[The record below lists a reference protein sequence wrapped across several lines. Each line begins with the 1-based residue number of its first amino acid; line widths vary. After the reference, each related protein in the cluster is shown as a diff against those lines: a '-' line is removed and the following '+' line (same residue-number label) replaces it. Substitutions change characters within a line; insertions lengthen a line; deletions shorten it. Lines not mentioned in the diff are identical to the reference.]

1 MSISGSSR
9 GFERSISERGGWFE
23 RSNSTTDPSEA
34 NGGNISPRK
43 GYTRAPFDDW
53 RKPPSGYQDGGEE
66 EGGPSW
72 RGANTAS
79 GRRWNAPHGAERGG
93 GNVPPVV
100 GEGRGA
106 AWRNAAPGS
115 EEYRRYGGDREF
127 VNGARDEYSERGGG
141 ERGGRRGGYHNSSM
155 AKYGRRPRQD
165 SDNLPEWAAD
175 EASPLENRGG
185 SFDSAGKFQA
195 LSSNPDSNNR
205 RHPSQNQRDDL
216 DDDIDDDWGE
226 REDGTPPKHRQ
237 QQQQQQQQR
246 ETHHKIVELADEDE
260 EESHFE
266 DEEVDV
272 DDLPTGIIIIFDAL
286 LLQDKV

>member
-1 MSISGSSR
+1 MRLSGSSR

-23 RSNSTTDPSEA
+23 RSNSTSDPNEA

-53 RKPPSGYQDGGEE
+53 RKPPSGYQDGEE

-127 VNGARDEYSERGGG
+127 INGARDEFS
-141 ERGGRRGGYHNSSM
+141 ERGGRRGGGGYHNSSM
-155 AKYGRRPRQD
+155 SKYGRRPRQD

-175 EASPLENRGG
+175 ESSPLENRGG

-195 LSSNPDSNNR
+195 VSNADSNNR
-205 RHPSQNQRDDL
+205 RHPSTQSQSQRDDL
-216 DDDIDDDWGE
+216 DDENEDDWGE
-226 REDGTPPKHRQ
+226 REDGTPPKNR
-237 QQQQQQQQR
+237 QQQR
-246 ETHHKIVELADEDE
+246 ENHHKIAELAHEDE

-272 DDLPTGIIIIFDAL
+272 DDLPSGIL
-286 LLQDKV
+286 LFAVLF